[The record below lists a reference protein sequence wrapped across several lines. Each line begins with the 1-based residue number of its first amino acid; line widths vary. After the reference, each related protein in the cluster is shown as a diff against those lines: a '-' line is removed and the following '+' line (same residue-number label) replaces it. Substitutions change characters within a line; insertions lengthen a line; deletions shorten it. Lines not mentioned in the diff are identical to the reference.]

1 MASVSQLKGTLP
13 DRIREGLDKD
23 PLAKSLMVAAQEGKI
38 RRFWVKDGLLF
49 TKGDRL
55 FVPKWDN
62 LRRELLRE
70 CHETLRLNVVTEGSS
85 RPTTHT
91 SIVGDE
97 VLLA

>member
-1 MASVSQLKGTLP
+1 MYEYFITLKGALT

-23 PLAKSLMVAAQEGKI
+23 PLAKSLMVAAPEGKT

-70 CHETLRLNVVTEGSS
+70 CHET
-85 RPTTHT
+85 
-91 SIVGDE
+91 
-97 VLLA
+97 